1 MPGEKTVSDR
11 PDLRYIIMRCKAKGH
26 GHVVVYRFDET
37 RIDVLHV
44 FHTAQNWQ
52 TILAEEAPSQ

>member
-1 MPGEKTVSDR
+1 
-11 PDLRYIIMRCKAKGH
+11 MRCKAKGH